1 MSGKTLSKVLLL
13 GAAILFAEI
22 AVYAQSGAYSSY
34 TPYSIF
40 GIGELSNQGSA
51 YNKAMGGVGIAGR
64 NKRYLNYLNP
74 AAVTARDTLS
84 FMADM
89 SLQQN
94 NKIFTQNGV
103 RSVNNTFNVND
114 LALSFP
120 VYKTSAMMVGL
131 APYSSTG
138 YAYTS
143 EVESTDVLSQAGST
157 QYTAQGQGSMYKLFV
172 SAGVMFW
179 KRLSIGV
186 EGIQYFGNID
196 KANTLA
202 FGNSAY
208 SNISSGSKL
217 ILRAT
222 SAKFGLQYEQPV
234 GTGSSIVVGATYSLG
249 AKIRGFSTNYEISAG
264 AAQNDTL
271 RYSTDT
277 LKFASQRVS
286 IPTEW
291 GVGLSYN
298 HKNRWRAEMNYT
310 RSDWTNSGMSVA
322 EGFAV
327 SGTSKITATNTESLR
342 AGFEIVPNRNDVRYF
357 YKRCAYRVGAYYDK
371 SYYLMDGNQVKA
383 YGITLGGTI
392 PVFRYYNGI
401 NFAADFGQRAST
413 AGNMI
418 RERFINFSIGFNIFD
433 YWFQKARY
441 N

>member
-1 MSGKTLSKVLLL
+1 MSGKTLGRLLFSA
-13 GAAILFAEI
+13 AAILLAEFA
-22 AVYAQSGAYSSY
+22 VFAQSGAYSGY

-40 GIGELSNQGSA
+40 GIGELGSQGSA
-51 YNKAMGGVGIAGR
+51 YNRSMGGVGIAGR
-64 NKRYLNYLNP
+64 NRRYLNYMNP

-94 NKIFTQNGV
+94 NKVFHQNGI

-120 VYKTSAMMVGL
+120 VYKTVAMMVGL

-143 EVESTDVLSQAGST
+143 EVESTDVLSKAGST
-157 QYTAQGQGSMYKLFV
+157 SYVAQGQGSIYKLFV

-179 KRLSIGV
+179 DRLSIGV

-196 KANTLA
+196 KANTLT

-217 ILRAT
+217 ILRST

-234 GTGSSIVVGATYSLG
+234 GTGSSIVVGATCSLKS
-249 AKIRGFSTNYEISAG
+249 KIRGFATNYEISAG
-264 AAQNDTL
+264 ASQNDTL
-271 RYSTDT
+271 RYVTDT
-277 LKFASQRVS
+277 LKYASQRVS

-291 GVGLSYN
+291 GVGISYN
-298 HKNRWRAEMNYT
+298 HRNKWRVEMDYT
-310 RSDWTNSGMSVA
+310 RSDWTGSGMSEA

-327 SGTSKITATNTESLR
+327 SGTSRITATNSESLR

-383 YGITLGGTI
+383 YGITFGGTV

-401 NFAADFGQRAST
+401 SFAVDFGQRAST

-418 RERFINFSIGFNIFD
+418 RERFINFSVGFNIFD

>member
-1 MSGKTLSKVLLL
+1 MSEKKFSKVLLL
-13 GAAILFAEI
+13 AAALFFADI
-22 AVYAQSGAYSSY
+22 AVYAQSGAYSNY

-40 GIGELSNQGSA
+40 GIGELNGQGSA
-51 YNKAMGGVGIAGR
+51 YNKSMGGVGIAGR

-94 NKIFTQNGV
+94 NKYFRQDGV

-114 LALSFP
+114 LVLSFP
-120 VYKTSAMMVGL
+120 VYRTSAMMVGL

-143 EVESTDVLSQAGST
+143 EVESQDVLSQAGST

-179 KRLSIGV
+179 NRLSVGV

-196 KANTLA
+196 KANTLS

-222 SAKFGLQYEQPV
+222 SAKFGVQYEQPV

-249 AKIRGFSTNYEISAG
+249 AKIRGFATNYEISAG

-271 RYSTDT
+271 RYTTDT

-286 IPTEW
+286 IPTEF
-291 GVGLSYN
+291 GVGISYN
-298 HKNRWRAEMNYT
+298 YRNKWRAEVNYT
-310 RSDWTNSGMSVA
+310 RSDWTNTGMSVA

-327 SGTSKITATNTESLR
+327 SGTSRITATSSESVR

-371 SYYLMDGNQVKA
+371 SYYLMDGNKVNA
-383 YGITLGGTI
+383 FGITLGGTI

-401 NFAADFGQRAST
+401 NFAIDFGQRAST

-433 YWFQKARY
+433 YWFQKTRY

>member
-1 MSGKTLSKVLLL
+1 MSVRTFSRFLLL
-13 GAAILFAEI
+13 ATTLFFAEI

-40 GIGELSNQGSA
+40 GIGELNNQGSA
-51 YNKAMGGVGIAGR
+51 YNKSMGGVGIAGR
-64 NKRYLNYLNP
+64 NRRYLNYLNP

-94 NKIFTQNGV
+94 NKIFKQDGA

-120 VYKTSAMMVGL
+120 VYKTMAMMVGL

-157 QYTAQGQGSMYKLFV
+157 QYVAQGQGSMYKLFV

-179 KRLSIGV
+179 NRLSLGV

-196 KANTLA
+196 KANSLT

-217 ILRAT
+217 ILRST
-222 SAKFGLQYEQPV
+222 SAKFGIQYEQPV

-249 AKIRGFSTNYEISAG
+249 AKIRGFATNYEISAG
-264 AAQNDTL
+264 ASQNDTL
-271 RYSTDT
+271 RYVTDT

-291 GVGLSYN
+291 GAGISYN
-298 HKNRWRAEMNYT
+298 HKNRWRAEVNYT
-310 RSDWTNSGMSVA
+310 RSDWTDSGMSTA

-327 SGTSKITATNTESLR
+327 SGTSRITATNTESIR

-371 SYYLMDGNQVKA
+371 SYYLMDGNQVRA

-401 NFAADFGQRAST
+401 NFAVDFGQRAST

-418 RERFINFSIGFNIFD
+418 RERFINFSVGFNIFD
-433 YWFQKARY
+433 YWFQKTRY

>member
-1 MSGKTLSKVLLL
+1 MLL
-13 GAAILFAEI
+13 AAALFFAEV
-22 AVYAQSGAYSSY
+22 AVNAQSGAYSSY

-40 GIGELSNQGSA
+40 GIGELNNQGSA
-51 YNKAMGGVGIAGR
+51 YNKSMGGVGIAGR
-64 NKRYLNYLNP
+64 NRRYLNYLNP

-120 VYKTSAMMVGL
+120 VYKTLAMMVGL

-143 EVESTDVLSQAGST
+143 EDVSTDVISQAGST

-179 KRLSIGV
+179 NRLSLGV

-196 KANTLA
+196 KANTLT

-217 ILRAT
+217 ILRGT
-222 SAKFGLQYEQPV
+222 SAKFGIQYEHPV

-249 AKIRGFSTNYEISAG
+249 TKIRGFATNYEISTG
-264 AAQNDTL
+264 AAQSDTL
-271 RYSTDT
+271 SYITDT

-291 GVGLSYN
+291 GAGISYN
-298 HKNRWRAEMNYT
+298 HKNRWRAEVNYT
-310 RSDWTNSGMSVA
+310 RSDWTNSGMSTA
-322 EGFAV
+322 KGFAV
-327 SGTSKITATNTESLR
+327 SGTSRITATNTESLR

-401 NFAADFGQRAST
+401 NVAVDFGQRAST
-413 AGNMI
+413 SGNMI
-418 RERFINFSIGFNIFD
+418 RERFINFSVGFNIFD
-433 YWFQKARY
+433 YWFQKTRY

>member
-1 MSGKTLSKVLLL
+1 MSGKTLSKFFLFV
-13 GAAILFAEI
+13 AAVLFAEV

-40 GIGELSNQGSA
+40 GIGELNSQGSA
-51 YNKAMGGVGIAGR
+51 YNKSMGGTGIAGR
-64 NKRYLNYLNP
+64 NKRYLNYMNP

-103 RSVNNTFNVND
+103 NSVNNTFNVND
-114 LALSFP
+114 LVLSFP

-143 EVESTDVLSQAGST
+143 VLNDPSVLSQAGST

-179 KRLSIGV
+179 NRLSLGV

-196 KANTLA
+196 KANSLT

-222 SAKFGLQYEQPV
+222 SAKFGVQYEQPV
-234 GTGSSIVVGATYSLG
+234 GASSSIVIGATYTLG
-249 AKIRGFSTNYEISAG
+249 AKLRGFSTNYEISAG

-271 RYSTDT
+271 SYHTDT
-277 LKFASQRVS
+277 LKYAAQRVS

-291 GVGLSYN
+291 GVGISYN
-298 HKNRWRAEMNYT
+298 SHNKWRAELNYS
-310 RSDWTNSGMSVA
+310 RSDWTNTGMSTA
-322 EGFAV
+322 SGFAV
-327 SGTSKITATNTESLR
+327 AGTSRITATSSESVR
-342 AGFEIVPNRNDVRYF
+342 AGFEIVPNRNDVRYY

-383 YGITLGGTI
+383 YGITFGGTL

-401 NFAADFGQRAST
+401 TFAVDLGQRAST
-413 AGNMI
+413 AGDMI

-433 YWFQKARY
+433 YWFQKPKY

>member
-1 MSGKTLSKVLLL
+1 MLVTT
-13 GAAILFAEI
+13 IFFAEI
-22 AVYAQSGAYSSY
+22 AAYAQSGAYSSY

-51 YNKAMGGVGIAGR
+51 YNKSMGGVGIAGR
-64 NKRYLNYLNP
+64 NRRYLNYLNP

-120 VYKTSAMMVGL
+120 VYKTLAMMVGL

-157 QYTAQGQGSMYKLFV
+157 QYVAQGQGSMYKLFV

-179 KRLSIGV
+179 NRLSVGV

-196 KANTLA
+196 KANTLT

-217 ILRAT
+217 ILRST
-222 SAKFGLQYEQPV
+222 SAKFGIQYEQPV

-264 AAQNDTL
+264 ASQNDTL
-271 RYSTDT
+271 RYVTDT

-291 GVGLSYN
+291 GAGISYN
-298 HKNRWRAEMNYT
+298 HKNRWRAELNYT
-310 RSDWTNSGMSVA
+310 RSDWTDSGMSTA

-327 SGTSKITATNTESLR
+327 SGGSRITATNTESIR

-401 NFAADFGQRAST
+401 NFAVDFGQRAST